1 MSGELIFFKIQQWLE
16 FAASMAFLSM
26 SFYLY
31 LKYIRQKGGAKR
43 DGDRRIYEIKNLSLS
58 FLLIGLFL
66 EYRTIIEHFI
76 FDIEYLPLYQNL
88 LIPLLLL
95 SPLFVGSNGGYTT
108 YKSFI
113 IDRVII
119 VSLAMFSAGSVLLY
133 FFGTLGENY
142 IWITLAYLALFI
154 AYSVFKFWSFFIN
167 RAQDNIVKF
176 NRITLI
182 FFTLISLKMFLFETL
197 DKYLSVLEMIIF
209 MYSVALFLRVV
220 FKFNLQSGVV
230 SYEPNEGEK
239 MLRDREATSEIG
251 YLTNDQLDDR
261 DDNIRR
267 RLIKY
272 FEEEKPYLR
281 ADLSINEVASYLYSN
296 KSYVSRVINDH
307 FKKNFNQ
314 FVNFY
319 RIEEAKRIFMTD
331 RSLSITNW
339 YQKAGFGSMASF
351 CISFR
356 IYTGASPADWCK
368 EQKSKIRMNEIR
380 VRANAN

>member
-108 YKSFI
+108 YKSYI

-133 FFGTLGENY
+133 FFGILGENY

-197 DKYLSVLEMIIF
+197 DKYLSLLEMIIF

>member
-133 FFGTLGENY
+133 FFGILGENY

-220 FKFNLQSGVV
+220 FKFNLQSGVL

>member
-108 YKSFI
+108 YKSYI

-133 FFGTLGENY
+133 FFGILGENY

-154 AYSVFKFWSFFIN
+154 AYSVFKFLSFLIN
-167 RAQDNIVKF
+167 KAQDNIVKF

-220 FKFNLQSGVV
+220 FKFNLQSGVL

-239 MLRDREATSEIG
+239 MLRDREETSEIG

>member
-1 MSGELIFFKIQQWLE
+1 MSGELIFLKIQQWLE

-108 YKSFI
+108 YRSFI

-154 AYSVFKFWSFFIN
+154 AYSVFKFLSFLIN
-167 RAQDNIVKF
+167 KAQDNIVKF

-220 FKFNLQSGVV
+220 FKFNLQSGVA

-239 MLRDREATSEIG
+239 MLRDREETSEIG

>member
-1 MSGELIFFKIQQWLE
+1 MELIFFKIQQWLE

-108 YKSFI
+108 YKSYI

-133 FFGTLGENY
+133 FFGILGENY

>member
-113 IDRVII
+113 IDRVIV

-133 FFGTLGENY
+133 FFGILGENY

-154 AYSVFKFWSFFIN
+154 AYSVFKFLSFFIN

-319 RIEEAKRIFMTD
+319 RIEEAKRIFLID

>member
-31 LKYIRQKGGAKR
+31 LKYIRQKGGVKR
-43 DGDRRIYEIKNLSLS
+43 GGDRLIYEIKNLSLS

-133 FFGTLGENY
+133 FFGILGENY

-154 AYSVFKFWSFFIN
+154 AYSVFKFLSFLIN
-167 RAQDNIVKF
+167 KAQDNIVKF

-220 FKFNLQSGVV
+220 FKFNLQSGVL

>member
-108 YKSFI
+108 YKSYI

-154 AYSVFKFWSFFIN
+154 AYSVFKFLSFLIN
-167 RAQDNIVKF
+167 KAQDNIVKF

-220 FKFNLQSGVV
+220 FKFNLQSGVA

-239 MLRDREATSEIG
+239 MLRDREETSEIG

>member
-31 LKYIRQKGGAKR
+31 LKYIRQKGGAKS

-113 IDRVII
+113 IDRAII

-154 AYSVFKFWSFFIN
+154 AYSVFKFLSFFIN

-220 FKFNLQSGVV
+220 FKFNLQSGVL

>member
-133 FFGTLGENY
+133 FFGILGENY

-197 DKYLSVLEMIIF
+197 DKYLSLLEMIIF

>member
-31 LKYIRQKGGAKR
+31 LKYIRQKGGVKR
-43 DGDRRIYEIKNLSLS
+43 GGDRLIYEIKNLSLS

-108 YKSFI
+108 YKSYI

-331 RSLSITNW
+331 SSLSITNW

>member
-133 FFGTLGENY
+133 FFGILGENY

-154 AYSVFKFWSFFIN
+154 AYSVFKFLSFFIN

-220 FKFNLQSGVV
+220 FKFNLQSGVA

-239 MLRDREATSEIG
+239 MLRDREETSEIG

>member
-154 AYSVFKFWSFFIN
+154 AYSVFKFLSFFIN

-220 FKFNLQSGVV
+220 FKFNLQSGVA

-239 MLRDREATSEIG
+239 MLRDREETSEIG

>member
-31 LKYIRQKGGAKR
+31 LKYIRQKGGAKS

-108 YKSFI
+108 YKSYI

-154 AYSVFKFWSFFIN
+154 AYSVFKFLSFLIN
-167 RAQDNIVKF
+167 KAQDNIVKF

-220 FKFNLQSGVV
+220 FKFNLQSGVA

-239 MLRDREATSEIG
+239 MLRDREETSEIG

>member
-108 YKSFI
+108 YRSFI
-113 IDRVII
+113 IDRVIV

-319 RIEEAKRIFMTD
+319 RIEEAKRIFLID

>member
-133 FFGTLGENY
+133 FFGILGENY

-182 FFTLISLKMFLFETL
+182 FFTLISLKMFLFGTL
-197 DKYLSVLEMIIF
+197 DKYLSVLEITIF

-319 RIEEAKRIFMTD
+319 RIEEAKRIFLID

>member
-1 MSGELIFFKIQQWLE
+1 MSGELIFLKIQQWLE

-108 YKSFI
+108 YKSYI

-133 FFGTLGENY
+133 FFGILGENY

-220 FKFNLQSGVV
+220 FKFNLQSGVA

-239 MLRDREATSEIG
+239 MLRDREETSVIG

>member
-95 SPLFVGSNGGYTT
+95 SPLLVGSNGGYTT

-154 AYSVFKFWSFFIN
+154 SYSVFKFWSFFIN

-176 NRITLI
+176 NRIALI

-239 MLRDREATSEIG
+239 MLRDRGATSEIG

>member
-133 FFGTLGENY
+133 FFGILGENY

>member
-108 YKSFI
+108 YKSYI

-133 FFGTLGENY
+133 FFGILGENY

-351 CISFR
+351 CNSFR

>member
-108 YKSFI
+108 YRSFI

-154 AYSVFKFWSFFIN
+154 AYSVFKFLSFLIN
-167 RAQDNIVKF
+167 KAQDNIVKF

-239 MLRDREATSEIG
+239 MLRDRGATSEIG

-296 KSYVSRVINDH
+296 KSYVSRVINNH

-319 RIEEAKRIFMTD
+319 RIEEAKRIFLID

>member
-1 MSGELIFFKIQQWLE
+1 MSGELIFLKIQQWLE

-108 YKSFI
+108 YRSFI

-154 AYSVFKFWSFFIN
+154 AYSVFKFLSFLIN
-167 RAQDNIVKF
+167 KAQDNIVKF

-220 FKFNLQSGVV
+220 FKFNLQSGVA

-272 FEEEKPYLR
+272 FEEEKP
-281 ADLSINEVASYLYSN
+281 
-296 KSYVSRVINDH
+296 
-307 FKKNFNQ
+307 
-314 FVNFY
+314 
-319 RIEEAKRIFMTD
+319 
-331 RSLSITNW
+331 
-339 YQKAGFGSMASF
+339 
-351 CISFR
+351 
-356 IYTGASPADWCK
+356 
-368 EQKSKIRMNEIR
+368 
-380 VRANAN
+380 

>member
-133 FFGTLGENY
+133 FFGILGENY

-182 FFTLISLKMFLFETL
+182 FFTLISLKMFIFETL
-197 DKYLSVLEMIIF
+197 DKYLSVLEITIF

-239 MLRDREATSEIG
+239 MLRDRGATSEIG

-319 RIEEAKRIFMTD
+319 RIEEAKRIFLID

>member
-1 MSGELIFFKIQQWLE
+1 MSGELIFLKIQQWLE

-133 FFGTLGENY
+133 FFGILGENY

-239 MLRDREATSEIG
+239 MLRDRDATSEIG

>member
-58 FLLIGLFL
+58 FLIIGLFL

-95 SPLFVGSNGGYTT
+95 SPLLVGSNGGYTT

-154 AYSVFKFWSFFIN
+154 SYSVFKFWSFFIN

-176 NRITLI
+176 NRIALI

-239 MLRDREATSEIG
+239 MLRDRGATSEIG

>member
-58 FLLIGLFL
+58 FLIIGLFL

-154 AYSVFKFWSFFIN
+154 SYSVFKFWSFFIN

-220 FKFNLQSGVV
+220 FKFNLQSGVL

>member
-31 LKYIRQKGGAKR
+31 LKYIRQKGGEKR

-76 FDIEYLPLYQNL
+76 FKIEYLPRYQNL
-88 LIPLLLL
+88 LISLMLLF
-95 SPLFVGSNGGYTT
+95 PLFVGSNGGYATF
-108 YKSFI
+108 KSYILDRI
-113 IDRVII
+113 ILI
-119 VSLAMFSAGSVLLY
+119 SLAIFSAGSVLLY
-133 FFGTLGENY
+133 FFGALGENY
-142 IWITLAYLALFI
+142 IWITIAYLALFI
-154 AYSVFKFWSFFIN
+154 AYSAFKFWSFLLN
-167 RAQDNIVKF
+167 RVQDNVVKF
-176 NRITLI
+176 NRITLV
-182 FFTLISLKMFLFETL
+182 FFTIMSLKMFMFETL
-197 DKYLSVLEMIIF
+197 DKYMSVLEMIVF
-209 MYSVALFLRVV
+209 MYSIALFLRIV

-230 SYEPNEGEK
+230 CYEPNEGGK
-239 MLRDREATSEIG
+239 MLRDREETSEIE
-251 YLTNDQLDDR
+251 YSADVQIDDR

-319 RIEEAKRIFMTD
+319 RIEEAKRIFSTD

>member
-108 YKSFI
+108 YRSFI
-113 IDRVII
+113 IDRVIV

>member
-108 YKSFI
+108 YKSYI

-133 FFGTLGENY
+133 FFGILGENY

>member
-113 IDRVII
+113 IDRVIV

-133 FFGTLGENY
+133 FFGILGENY

-154 AYSVFKFWSFFIN
+154 AYSVFKFLSFFIN

-182 FFTLISLKMFLFETL
+182 FFTLISLKMFLFGTL

-319 RIEEAKRIFMTD
+319 RIEEAKRIFLID